1 MASCREKSRSSDPFT
16 AVKPADAYIFF
27 ALFSGSS
34 SPSDSSFDSPTLNL
48 CRVSS
53 QTILRFP
60 ISIDFFHVVFTF
72 VLLKSTGLVSSLI
85 CVPLLHAPPP
95 SLSPLNC
102 RPRGLLRIPYQLSRM
117 IFNTFNIQFI
127 FFPDSTLTIFNMA
140 LSCSINFA
148 EFEDN
153 CYLIL

>member
-34 SPSDSSFDSPTLNL
+34 SSDSSFDSPTLNL

-85 CVPLLHAPPP
+85 CVPLLHAPRPL
-95 SLSPLNC
+95 SLS
-102 RPRGLLRIPYQLSRM
+102 
-117 IFNTFNIQFI
+117 T
-127 FFPDSTLTIFNMA
+127 
-140 LSCSINFA
+140 
-148 EFEDN
+148 
-153 CYLIL
+153 

>member
-95 SLSPLNC
+95 LSLHLTVGRHVCCEFHIN
-102 RPRGLLRIPYQLSRM
+102 YQG
-117 IFNTFNIQFI
+117 
-127 FFPDSTLTIFNMA
+127 
-140 LSCSINFA
+140 
-148 EFEDN
+148 
-153 CYLIL
+153 

>member
-72 VLLKSTGLVSSLI
+72 VLLKKHWPSFESDLCPFAACS
-85 CVPLLHAPPP
+85 PL

-102 RPRGLLRIPYQLSRM
+102 RPTCLLRIPYQLSRM
-117 IFNTFNIQFI
+117 IFNTFNIQF
-127 FFPDSTLTIFNMA
+127 FFF
-140 LSCSINFA
+140 
-148 EFEDN
+148 
-153 CYLIL
+153 LILL